1 MNSEEIEK
9 FDPQKMLE
17 VYNNWPEMAEEAYNT
32 YSDILKFKKISHIVF
47 AGMGGS
53 GAIGD
58 VFSAILSKT
67 NIHTSVVKGY
77 LLPNTVNSETLV
89 ITTSVSGNT
98 RETIS
103 ILEKAHEKNCNLI
116 AFSSGGMMEEI
127 CNEKKIIHYNLKMT
141 HSPRTSFVIYLYSML
156 KILGKIINL
165 KEEDV
170 IESINY
176 LKNQRKLYNSKNLKN
191 NFAIELAK
199 WIDNIPLIYYPF
211 GLQSIAIRFKNSMQ
225 ENAKTH
231 AISEDI
237 IEACH
242 NGIVAWEK
250 PSDIKPILIEGKNDF
265 DKTKDRWKIIKKFFD
280 VEKIEYREV
289 HSVNGSILSK
299 IVNLIY
305 FLDYVSIYNSIYKKI
320 DPSPVRSINFIKDNL
335 R

>member
-1 MNSEEIEK
+1 MNKKDIEN

-17 VYNNWPEMAEEAYNT
+17 EYDKWPEMAEEAYKSFSEN
-32 YSDILKFKKISHIVF
+32 IEFKKINHIVF

-67 NIHTSVVKGY
+67 NIHISVVKGY
-77 LLPNTVNSETLV
+77 VLPNTVNSETLV

-98 RETIS
+98 LETIS
-103 ILEKAHEKNCNLI
+103 VLEKANEKNCNLI
-116 AFSSGGMMEEI
+116 VFSSGGMM
-127 CNEKKIIHYNLKMT
+127 KKICDKKNITHFNVKMS
-141 HSPRTSFVIYLYSML
+141 HSPRTSFIIYLYSML
-156 KILGKIINL
+156 KILNKIINL
-165 KEEDV
+165 KKEDV
-170 IESINY
+170 IESINK
-176 LKNQRKLYNSKNLKN
+176 LKSQRKLINSKNLKN
-191 NFAIELAK
+191 NFAIELAE

-211 GLQSIAIRFKNSMQ
+211 GLQSTAIRFKNSMQ

-250 PSDIKPILIEGKNDF
+250 FSDIKPILIEGKDDF
-265 DKTKDRWKIIKKFFD
+265 EKTKERWTIIKEFFNT
-280 VEKIEYREV
+280 EKIEYKEV
-289 HSVNGSILSK
+289 FSTNGSILAK

-305 FLDYVSIYNSIYKKI
+305 FLDYVSIYNAIFKNI
-320 DPSPVRSINFIKDNL
+320 DPSPVKSIDYIKKKI
-335 R
+335 